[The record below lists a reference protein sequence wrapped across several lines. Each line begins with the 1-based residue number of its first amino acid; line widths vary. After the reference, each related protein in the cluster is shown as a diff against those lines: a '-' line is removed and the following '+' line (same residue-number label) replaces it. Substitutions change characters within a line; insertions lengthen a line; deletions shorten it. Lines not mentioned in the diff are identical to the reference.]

1 MKFSILCDL
10 NFQNKPE
17 SMTFDEVWENH
28 AKKNRIV
35 EEHDRGEE
43 RNMGIVSARDGQHVF
58 MDSKQNHGYQ
68 DQGPCRKKLY
78 VICDMWYVA
87 RSDKIFNLYSYLLAV
102 DCRLIEKLS

>member
-1 MKFSILCDL
+1 
-10 NFQNKPE
+10 
-17 SMTFDEVWENH
+17 
-28 AKKNRIV
+28 
-35 EEHDRGEE
+35 
-43 RNMGIVSARDGQHVF
+43 MGIVSARDGQHVF

-78 VICDMWYVA
+78 VICDMYIQILDACIRA